1 VPHSLSS
8 VSDVRLV
15 QAGGIGLAYRESGL
29 PSAPPLVLLHALGE
43 SSGDWEQ
50 VAAALSGSWHVYALD
65 LRGHGRSDW
74 PGTYTLA
81 LLRDDVIAFLD
92 ALELPEVTIIGHSMG
107 GAVAYLL
114 AMRQPDRV
122 RRLVLEDPAPPWPRA
137 APTPVR
143 PPGPLSFDWAVTAL
157 SAEASDP
164 PASSRD
170 GLTAITAPTLVIAGG
185 PDSHVNQDRLA
196 DLAARIPGGQVLTI
210 PAGHLVH
217 AAQPARFISA
227 VTAFLDDS
235 GPGAAASAPA

>member
-1 VPHSLSS
+1 M
-8 VSDVRLV
+8 SDVRV
-15 QAGGIGLAYRESGL
+15 IQAGGIRLAYRESGP
-29 PSAPPLVLLHALGE
+29 PSAPPLLLLHAMGE
-43 SSGDWEQ
+43 SGADWEQ

-74 PGTYTLA
+74 PGRYTLA

-92 ALELPEVTIIGHSMG
+92 ALGLPEVTVVGHSMG

-114 AMRQPDRV
+114 AMRQPERV

-137 APTPVR
+137 PRSPVR
-143 PPGPLSFDWAVTAL
+143 PPGPLSFDWAATAL

-164 PASSRD
+164 PASSRE
-170 GLTAITAPTLVIAGG
+170 GLAAITAPTLVIAGG

-196 DLAARIPGGQVLTI
+196 DLAALIPGGELLTI

-217 AAQPARFISA
+217 AAQPSGFVAA
-227 VTAFLDDS
+227 VTAFLDGS
-235 GPGAAASAPA
+235 GRAPDGPA